1 MFGGWRVA
9 SGEPERPGRT
19 YQSARRTRAAADTR
33 AAILDAALRL
43 FCERGYGKV
52 TVQDIAREASTAVP
66 TVYASTGG
74 KVAILGTLIE
84 EAMGDPI
91 AAETLSAVD
100 ECADASEA
108 IRVLVH
114 GVRVD
119 NERYHHIIQVMKDAA
134 TLDDTAAGVLARSD
148 EMYRQYLEQAVDHVR
163 KAGTLRPGLTPERAA
178 DIAWYYLGHQ
188 SWSLLAV
195 SRQWPWDDAEQWV
208 AEQLTAALL
217 SPQ

>member
-1 MFGGWRVA
+1 VT

-19 YQSARRTRAAADTR
+19 YQSARRTQAAADTR

-43 FCERGYGKV
+43 FCEHGYGKV

-74 KVAILGTLIE
+74 KVAILGTLIG

>member
-1 MFGGWRVA
+1 M
-9 SGEPERPGRT
+9 
-19 YQSARRTRAAADTR
+19 
-33 AAILDAALRL
+33 RL
-43 FCERGYGKV
+43 FCEHGYGKV

-74 KVAILGTLIE
+74 KAAILGTLIE
-84 EAMGDPI
+84 DAMGDPI
-91 AAETLSAVD
+91 VAETIGAVD
-100 ECADASEA
+100 ECADAREA

-119 NERYHHIIQVMKDAA
+119 NERYHHIVQVMKDAA

-148 EMYRQYLEQAVDHVR
+148 EMYRQYLGQSVDHVR
-163 KAGTLRPGLTPERAA
+163 QAGPLRPGLTPERAA

-195 SRQWPWDDAEQWV
+195 SRRWPWDDAEQWV
-208 AEQLTAALL
+208 AGQLTAALL
-217 SPQ
+217 GPQ

>member
-1 MFGGWRVA
+1 VT

-19 YQSARRTRAAADTR
+19 YQSARRTQAAADTR

-43 FCERGYGKV
+43 FCEHGYGKV
-52 TVQDIAREASTAVP
+52 TVQDIARGASTAVP

-84 EAMGDPI
+84 EAMGDRI

-134 TLDDTAAGVLARSD
+134 TLDETAAGVLARSD

-195 SRQWPWDDAEQWV
+195 SRQWPWDDAERWV

>member
-1 MFGGWRVA
+1 
-9 SGEPERPGRT
+9 
-19 YQSARRTRAAADTR
+19 
-33 AAILDAALRL
+33 
-43 FCERGYGKV
+43 
-52 TVQDIAREASTAVP
+52 VQ

>member
-1 MFGGWRVA
+1 VT
-9 SGEPERPGRT
+9 SGESGRPGRT
-19 YQSARRTRAAADTR
+19 YQSARRAQGAADTR
-33 AAILDAALRL
+33 AAILDAAMRL
-43 FCERGYGKV
+43 FCEHGYGKV

-74 KVAILGTLIE
+74 KAAILGTLIE
-84 EAMGDPI
+84 DAMGDPI
-91 AAETLSAVD
+91 VAETISAVD
-100 ECADASEA
+100 ECADAREA

-119 NERYHHIIQVMKDAA
+119 NERYYHIVQVMKDAA

-148 EMYRQYLEQAVDHVR
+148 EVYRRYLGQSVDHVR
-163 KAGTLRPGLTPERAA
+163 QVGTLRPGLTPERAA

-208 AEQLTAALL
+208 AGQLTAALL
-217 SPQ
+217 GPQ

>member
-1 MFGGWRVA
+1 VT
-9 SGEPERPGRT
+9 SGEPGRPGRT
-19 YQSARRTRAAADTR
+19 YQSVRRTQAAAGTR

-43 FCERGYGKV
+43 FCEHGYGKV

-84 EAMGDPI
+84 EATGDPI
-91 AAETLSAVD
+91 VAETLSAVD

-148 EMYRQYLEQAVDHVR
+148 EMYRQYLAQAVDHVR

>member
-1 MFGGWRVA
+1 
-9 SGEPERPGRT
+9 
-19 YQSARRTRAAADTR
+19 
-33 AAILDAALRL
+33 LRL
-43 FCERGYGKV
+43 FCEHGYGKV
-52 TVQDIAREASTAVP
+52 TVQDIAREASTAVQ

-163 KAGTLRPGLTPERAA
+163 KAGTLRPGLTPEGAA

>member
-1 MFGGWRVA
+1 VT

-19 YQSARRTRAAADTR
+19 YQSARRTQAAADTR

-43 FCERGYGKV
+43 FCEHGYGKV

-195 SRQWPWDDAEQWV
+195 SRRWPWDDAEQWV

>member
-1 MFGGWRVA
+1 VT
-9 SGEPERPGRT
+9 SGDPGRPGRT
-19 YQSARRTRAAADTR
+19 YQSARRAQGAADTR

-43 FCERGYGKV
+43 FCEHGYGKV

-74 KVAILGTLIE
+74 KAAILGTLIE
-84 EAMGDPI
+84 DAMGDPI

-100 ECADASEA
+100 ACADAREA

-119 NERYHHIIQVMKDAA
+119 NERYHHVVQVMKDAA
-134 TLDDTAAGVLARSD
+134 TLDDTAADVLAQSD
-148 EMYRQYLEQAVDHVR
+148 EVYRQYLGQAVDHVR
-163 KAGTLRPGLTPERAA
+163 KAGTLRTGLTPARAA

-208 AEQLTAALL
+208 AWQLTAALL
-217 SPQ
+217 GPQ

>member
-1 MFGGWRVA
+1 VT

-19 YQSARRTRAAADTR
+19 YHSARRTQAAADTR

-43 FCERGYGKV
+43 FCEHGYGKV
-52 TVQDIAREASTAVP
+52 TVQDIAREASTAVQ

-195 SRQWPWDDAEQWV
+195 SRRWPWDDAEQWV

>member
-1 MFGGWRVA
+1 VT

-19 YQSARRTRAAADTR
+19 YQSARRTQAAADTR

-43 FCERGYGKV
+43 FCEHGYGKV

-84 EAMGDPI
+84 EATGDPI
-91 AAETLSAVD
+91 VAETLSAVD

-134 TLDDTAAGVLARSD
+134 TLDDNAAGVLARSD

-163 KAGTLRPGLTPERAA
+163 KVGTLRQGVTPERAA

-208 AEQLTAALL
+208 AEQLAAALL
-217 SPQ
+217 SPH

>member
-1 MFGGWRVA
+1 M
-9 SGEPERPGRT
+9 
-19 YQSARRTRAAADTR
+19 
-33 AAILDAALRL
+33 RL
-43 FCERGYGKV
+43 FCEHGYGKV

-74 KVAILGTLIE
+74 KAAILGTLIE
-84 EAMGDPI
+84 DAMGDPI
-91 AAETLSAVD
+91 VAETQSAVD
-100 ECADASEA
+100 QCADAREA

-119 NERYHHIIQVMKDAA
+119 NERYHDIIQVMKDAA

-148 EMYRQYLEQAVDHVR
+148 ELYRQYLGQSVDHVR

-188 SWSLLAV
+188 SWSLLAL

-217 SPQ
+217 GSH

>member
-1 MFGGWRVA
+1 VT

-19 YQSARRTRAAADTR
+19 YQSARRTQAAADTR

-43 FCERGYGKV
+43 FCEHGYGKV
-52 TVQDIAREASTAVP
+52 TVQDIAREASTAVQ

>member
-1 MFGGWRVA
+1 MT

-19 YQSARRTRAAADTR
+19 YQSARRTQAAADTR

-43 FCERGYGKV
+43 FGEHGYGKV

-74 KVAILGTLIE
+74 KVAILDTLIG

-217 SPQ
+217 GPQ

>member
-1 MFGGWRVA
+1 VT

-19 YQSARRTRAAADTR
+19 YQSARRTQAAADTR

-43 FCERGYGKV
+43 FCEHGYGKV

>member
-1 MFGGWRVA
+1 VT

-19 YQSARRTRAAADTR
+19 YQSARRTQAAADTR

-43 FCERGYGKV
+43 FCEHGYGKV

-195 SRQWPWDDAEQWV
+195 SRRWPWDDAEQWV
-208 AEQLTAALL
+208 AEQLTVALL

>member
-1 MFGGWRVA
+1 M
-9 SGEPERPGRT
+9 RT
-19 YQSARRTRAAADTR
+19 YQSARRAQGAAGTR
-33 AAILDAALRL
+33 AAILDAAMRL
-43 FCERGYGKV
+43 FCEHGYGKV
-52 TVQDIAREASTAVP
+52 TVQDIAREASAAVP

-74 KVAILGTLIE
+74 KAAILGTLIE
-84 EAMGDPI
+84 DAMGDPI
-91 AAETLSAVD
+91 VAETISAVD
-100 ECADASEA
+100 ECADAREA

-119 NERYHHIIQVMKDAA
+119 NERYHHIIGVMKDAA

-148 EMYRQYLEQAVDHVR
+148 EMYRQYLGQAVDHVR
-163 KAGTLRPGLTPERAA
+163 KAGPLSPWLTPGRAA

-208 AEQLTAALL
+208 AGQLTAALL
-217 SPQ
+217 GPQ